1 MQKGWGQ
8 RLILATSVVAAL
20 ATSCGQAT
28 ETVYPTP
35 EERLDSDTTQTS
47 APVVVAPSVS
57 ISPIT
62 ESLALAS
69 FPDACDIISSE
80 DVIHGVQPENSGVA
94 AEWVGELSPY
104 QLETEELYA
113 ASESTCR
120 WTLDQASRV
129 ALGMG
134 ALSDGST
141 DVEITVHRYGHV
153 ERSGGPGTLAWSDDD
168 PQTLLEEFFASHQEQ
183 IGSNAIA
190 TFVPDEPLMVQDGSR
205 VIVAGQAVWAE
216 LTLYNCHFE
225 VCGESAVSLAKVVQE
240 RISTVE

>member
-1 MQKGWGQ
+1 M
-8 RLILATSVVAAL
+8 AAL
-20 ATSCGQAT
+20 TTSCGQLTEAVAPPQ
-28 ETVYPTP
+28 ETVV
-35 EERLDSDTTQTS
+35 SGTTQTS
-47 APVVVAPSVS
+47 APAVAPSAS

-62 ESLALAS
+62 ESPALAS
-69 FPDACDIISSE
+69 FPDACIIISSV
-80 DVIHGVQPENSGVA
+80 DVIRGVQPENSGVA
-94 AEWVGELSPY
+94 TEWVGELSPY

-134 ALSDGST
+134 APSDGAT
-141 DVEITVHRYGHV
+141 DLEITVRRYGHV

-168 PQTLLEEFFASHQEQ
+168 PQTLLQEFFAANQEQ
-183 IGSNAIA
+183 VGSNAIA
-190 TFVPDEPLMVQDGSR
+190 TLVPDEPLMVQDGSS

-225 VCGESAVSLAKVVQE
+225 VCGEPAVSLAKVVQE